1 MQQSQQLQEGE
12 SIAAI
17 ARNFNVSQQTI
28 MRIGMPSITD
38 AFLLY
43 FTYLYVDRPYNREE
57 IDRNLEF

>member
-28 MRIGMPSITD
+28 MRI
-38 AFLLY
+38 
-43 FTYLYVDRPYNREE
+43 
-57 IDRNLEF
+57 RNALNN